1 MEQLMAPAA
10 QQVRPPATR
19 LCSEETGSCLNPDLR
34 GAGADARMMG
44 SDTKDAGSNT
54 RVVGS
59 NDGSGTK
66 AAGFDAGVMGS
77 SDGSGTKAAG
87 PDARVMSS
95 DTEAAGSDV
104 GLMGSSDGSDTKA
117 AGSDAG
123 VMGSSDGSGTKTAG
137 SDARVMGSSD
147 GSDTK
152 AAGSDAGVMGSSDGS
167 GTKAAGSDARV
178 MGSSDGSD
186 TKAAGSDAGG
196 PEVPAQGS
204 PVPPPIAA
212 SVSPSLFNAVYQ
224 LIKNRIHRLPVIEPV
239 SGNVLH
245 ILTHKRILKFL
256 HIFGAMLPRPR
267 FLQRTIQELGVG
279 TFRDVAKVLETA
291 SVYMALETFVDRRVS
306 ALPVTN
312 EAGEVVGLYSRFDV
326 IVHRLVLVDEKN
338 SLRGIVSLSD
348 ILQALVLSPAGIS
361 RHSC

>member
-1 MEQLMAPAA
+1 EKSHQCSSSPIPNHTAGPKLPPQTNKQANMTVDPCEKLKQRRTLAA
-10 QQVRPPATR
+10 
-19 LCSEETGSCLNPDLR
+19 
-34 GAGADARMMG
+34 
-44 SDTKDAGSNT
+44 DTFCIT
-54 RVVGS
+54 VW
-59 NDGSGTK
+59 
-66 AAGFDAGVMGS
+66 GS
-77 SDGSGTKAAG
+77 SEPLEPPFSGIT
-87 PDARVMSS
+87 P
-95 DTEAAGSDV
+95 E
-104 GLMGSSDGSDTKA
+104 
-117 AGSDAG
+117 
-123 VMGSSDGSGTKTAG
+123 
-137 SDARVMGSSD
+137 
-147 GSDTK
+147 
-152 AAGSDAGVMGSSDGS
+152 
-167 GTKAAGSDARV
+167 
-178 MGSSDGSD
+178 
-186 TKAAGSDAGG
+186 G

-326 IVHRLVLVDEKN
+326 IVSISTGAGSVLGFSGQALGGTRVYQALEFLVGGSVHRLVLVDEKN

-348 ILQALVLSPAGIS
+348 ILQALVLSPAGIDALNS
-361 RHSC
+361 